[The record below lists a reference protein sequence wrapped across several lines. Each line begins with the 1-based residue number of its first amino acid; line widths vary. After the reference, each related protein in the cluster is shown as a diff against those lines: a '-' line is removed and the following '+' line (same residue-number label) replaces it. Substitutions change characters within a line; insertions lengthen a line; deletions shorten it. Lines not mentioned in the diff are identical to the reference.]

1 MKIIK
6 YFKNLYFCRSFFL
19 TQIVS
24 RKKIDRLC
32 HRLSHSVWSVG
43 LFSWH
48 TLCHEKRP
56 PVSKILN
63 YVEGL
68 FSWHRVCHE
77 KRPPVS
83 KILNYSDGLF
93 SWHRV
98 CHEKR
103 PPLCFL
109 QDVSYYL
116 YLTFLIINISLI
128 IIWYFMI
135 SFLKTFIFHDFFE
148 KSAATRNAFSL
159 KEMTIF
165 FKIAPT

>member
-1 MKIIK
+1 MTIFFRDKLRKGPNLSIFFRDKLSGEFFDLFFCNKLARAALKSFYYIK
-6 YFKNLYFCRSFFL
+6 
-19 TQIVS
+19 
-24 RKKIDRLC
+24 
-32 HRLSHSVWSVG
+32 
-43 LFSWH
+43 
-48 TLCHEKRP
+48 
-56 PVSKILN
+56 
-63 YVEGL
+63 GL

-128 IIWYFMI
+128 IIWYFTI

-148 KSAATRNAFSL
+148 KSATRNAFSL